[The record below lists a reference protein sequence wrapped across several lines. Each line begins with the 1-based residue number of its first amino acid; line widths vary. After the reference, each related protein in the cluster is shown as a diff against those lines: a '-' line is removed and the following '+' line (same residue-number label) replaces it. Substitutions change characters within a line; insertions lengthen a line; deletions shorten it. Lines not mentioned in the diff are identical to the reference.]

1 MSEDEK
7 ENLVI
12 IPNIANKSKINS
24 KRKLSFYEELKKGPL
39 EKYFSHGIFPWKLTF
54 TILLVIFTI
63 CQSVMILSRIT
74 SFHRANIRAL
84 YNLFIDDSDKSNMD
98 YNRVVY
104 LYTIQ
109 DLKSHIN
116 SSINVLHLYFNI

>member
-1 MSEDEK
+1 MNAEEK
-7 ENLVI
+7 ENLI
-12 IPNIANKSKINS
+12 ISPTINKPKINN
-24 KRKLSFYEELKKGPL
+24 KRKLSFYEELKRGPL
-39 EKYFSHGIFPWKLTF
+39 EKIYSHGIFPWKLTF

-74 SFHRANIRAL
+74 SFHRAHIRAL
-84 YNLFIDDSDKSNMD
+84 YNLFIDDSDKSKLD

-109 DLKSHIN
+109 DLKSHIS
-116 SSINVLHLYFNI
+116 SSINVLDLYINM